1 MGTNTSRIM
10 RRNMSPLQ
18 LWETYL
24 SMFQT
29 NMMPITTLKFHT
41 EKSNKKAMKERS
53 HINMFSLST
62 IPHRIMSHMKN
73 HTNLKSLIKKKN
85 PISKKNRISKKNHIR
100 KKSHISKKNR
110 TRKKNHINKKN
121 LIKKKNHISKKNH
134 IRKKNHISKKN
145 HIKKKNPIRKKRH
158 TNPKNRIKKK
168 NHIRLKKHINL
179 KNHIRKK
186 KLKKT
191 HTTQMIPMNLT
202 HTNHQKEV
210 IWNIITIDRPDHTV
224 RQYDGCGDG
233 VLDIYMVMV
242 YSLWSW
248 DAGHGSLDLYT

>member
-1 MGTNTSRIM
+1 M
-10 RRNMSPLQ
+10 
-18 LWETYL
+18 
-24 SMFQT
+24 
-29 NMMPITTLKFHT
+29 
-41 EKSNKKAMKERS
+41 
-53 HINMFSLST
+53 
-62 IPHRIMSHMKN
+62 
-73 HTNLKSLIKKKN
+73 N
-85 PISKKNRISKKNHIR
+85 PISKKN
-100 KKSHISKKNR
+100 HISKKNR

-134 IRKKNHISKKN
+134 
-145 HIKKKNPIRKKRH
+145 IRKKRH

-210 IWNIITIDRPDHTV
+210 IWNITTIDRPGHTV

>member
-1 MGTNTSRIM
+1 MG
-10 RRNMSPLQ
+10 
-18 LWETYL
+18 
-24 SMFQT
+24 
-29 NMMPITTLKFHT
+29 
-41 EKSNKKAMKERS
+41 
-53 HINMFSLST
+53 
-62 IPHRIMSHMKN
+62 
-73 HTNLKSLIKKKN
+73 
-85 PISKKNRISKKNHIR
+85 SKKNHIR
-100 KKSHISKKNR
+100 KKNHISKKNHI
-110 TRKKNHINKKN
+110 RKKNHINKKN

-134 IRKKNHISKKN
+134 IKKKNHIRKKKHTNLKN
-145 HIKKKNPIRKKRH
+145 HIKKKNL
-158 TNPKNRIKKK
+158 
-168 NHIRLKKHINL
+168 IRLKKHINL

-224 RQYDGCGDG
+224 GQYDGCGDG

-248 DAGHGSLDLYT
+248 GAGHGSLDLYT